1 MSQLTFVFR
10 SSPHGHNSGREGV
23 DALLAASAYCED
35 ITVLFIGD
43 GVTQLLALQDTS
55 DILSKDYAP
64 MFKLFDLYDIENVF
78 VCKESLS
85 ERGLKN
91 AELVIDVDQLS
102 RKQITSKLKSAGKA
116 LTF

>member
-1 MSQLTFVFR
+1 MTQLTFVFR
-10 SSPHGHNSGREGV
+10 SLPHGRNSGREGL
-23 DALLAASAYCED
+23 DALLAASAYCEN

-43 GVTQLLALQDTS
+43 GVAQLLASQNTS

-78 VCKESLS
+78 VCKESLN
-85 ERGLKN
+85 ERGLKK
-91 AELVIDVDQLS
+91 AELIIDAEQIS
-102 RKQITSKLKSAGKA
+102 KKQIADKLHSAGKT